1 MGRPDP
7 PDSGEESPAPRIV
20 TPVYRRDPFRP
31 RQKSVV
37 VKTSDDVLVDLM
49 MDGEYRDVSEVAR
62 LLSGGRWVDGVQ
74 GCLRRGYSFDRDGTR
89 WRMRRRGVTE
99 REQTLFELVEGVT
112 ADDLRGRLAARE
124 EDLQVSSSPESSVP
138 TTSGLEGGEPVDL
151 EGTEPVMIGEP
162 ELPEGGARLFLSG
175 GNDPLT
181 LSLAECSAT
190 TAAILAKRSS
200 GKTYFAMV
208 LVEEILRSGSGMPVV
223 VVDPMGVWAPGL
235 RCMADGTPS
244 PYQILTLGGPHG
256 DFPLQSFQG
265 RLAGEVVEQLRPHPV
280 VLDLSDM
287 EPAEQHEVMADFGER
302 IFATDKRTPI
312 LYVVDE
318 ADEFIPQELTGSPH
332 QKRSLKVWDRIVRRG
347 RIKGLGTVLISQ
359 RAAVVNKNVLSQID
373 KLFLLCMVAPS
384 DLDAVEDWLRHVVPV
399 GQRSQCLG
407 QLPSLQPGQAFY
419 MAGGAA
425 VAFRKFMVRRRD
437 TYDSSRTPDSSD
449 VGRELALSQVSP
461 EVMEKVRGI
470 IETFP
475 NEEVSDGG

>member
-1 MGRPDP
+1 
-7 PDSGEESPAPRIV
+7 
-20 TPVYRRDPFRP
+20 
-31 RQKSVV
+31 
-37 VKTSDDVLVDLM
+37 
-49 MDGEYRDVSEVAR
+49 
-62 LLSGGRWVDGVQ
+62 
-74 GCLRRGYSFDRDGTR
+74 
-89 WRMRRRGVTE
+89 
-99 REQTLFELVEGVT
+99 
-112 ADDLRGRLAARE
+112 
-124 EDLQVSSSPESSVP
+124 
-138 TTSGLEGGEPVDL
+138 
-151 EGTEPVMIGEP
+151 
-162 ELPEGGARLFLSG
+162 
-175 GNDPLT
+175 
-181 LSLAECSAT
+181 
-190 TAAILAKRSS
+190 
-200 GKTYFAMV
+200 
-208 LVEEILRSGSGMPVV
+208 
-223 VVDPMGVWAPGL
+223 
-235 RCMADGTPS
+235 MADGTPS
-244 PYQILTLGGPHG
+244 PYQILTIGGPHG

-287 EPAEQHEVMADFGER
+287 EPAEQHEVVADFGER
-302 IFATDKRTPI
+302 IFATDKRSPI

-425 VAFRKFMVRRRD
+425 VAFRKFTVRRRG

-449 VGRELALSQVSP
+449 VGRQLALSQVSP
-461 EVMEKVRGI
+461 EVLEKVRGI

-475 NEEVSDGG
+475 VEEDLGDE